1 MSDTLTTLPERQKT
15 TDSPA
20 GILSLIGNTPI
31 VELRRVDAG
40 PCRLFAKLEYM
51 NPGGSI
57 KDRIALSMIEGAEAR
72 AASARAARR
81 SRRLRAIPESGSR

>member
-57 KDRIALSMIEGAEAR
+57 KDRIALSTIEGAEAEGCIGPGGTLVE
-72 AASARAARR
+72 ATSG
-81 SRRLRAIPESGSR
+81 IPESGSR